1 MLREAEAM
9 GAANGINASAV
20 RGPQPTH
27 PSGLDA
33 AQRCSGPVRGPRA
46 HEPPPSVRLGPIC
59 SGAPF
64 LKASRTAAA
73 GAPVGYFV

>member
-1 MLREAEAM
+1 MLREAEAI
-9 GAANGINASAV
+9 GAA
-20 RGPQPTH
+20 
-27 PSGLDA
+27 
-33 AQRCSGPVRGPRA
+33 RGPRA

-73 GAPVGYFV
+73 GAPVGYFVYRAMVVRAVERAGLQSLQPSCS